1 MVFKKKLAAF
11 SLIELGI
18 VLLVIGVL
26 AVGVFKGKDILDS
39 AKLQS
44 TIQEIQH
51 IQQGV
56 HQYTD
61 LYHALPGDDPDASRF
76 GDTVQNGNG
85 NRIIDGNEQDLF
97 WVHLFKA
104 GMSAFEKNYPCKMGG
119 VYTVEQDSSTLYLVV
134 SNPNQAGLLTPKQA
148 KIIESKLGSNAVD
161 IADGKDNQGL
171 CLSNGVLNLKTTRP
185 VCIVKIK
192 INA

>member
-1 MVFKKKLAAF
+1 MVVKKKLEAF

-18 VLLVIGVL
+18 VLLVMGVL
-26 AVGVFKGKDILDS
+26 AVAVFKGKDILDS

-76 GDTVQNGNG
+76 GETVQNGNG
-85 NRIIDGNEQDLF
+85 NRMIDDNELDLF

-104 GMSAFEKNYPCKMGG
+104 GITSFEKNYPCKIGG
-119 VYTVEQDSSTLYLVV
+119 IYSVEQDASTLYLVA
-134 SNPNQAGLLTPKQA
+134 SNPNQGGLLTPKQA
-148 KIIESKLGSNAVD
+148 KVIESKLGANIVE
-161 IADGKDNQGL
+161 IADGKDSQGL
-171 CLSNGVLNLKTTRP
+171 CLNNGVLNLKTTRP
-185 VCIVKIK
+185 VCIVKVK

>member
-1 MVFKKKLAAF
+1 MMIKKKLDAF
-11 SLIELGI
+11 SLIELGM

-26 AVGVFKGKDILDS
+26 AVGIFKGKDLLDS

-56 HQYTD
+56 HQYAD

-76 GDTVQNGNG
+76 GENVPSGNG
-85 NRIIDGNEQDLF
+85 NRIIDDSEQDLF

-104 GMSAFEKNYPCKMGG
+104 GILAFEKNHPCKIGG
-119 VYTVEQDSSTLYLVV
+119 IYSVEQEASTLYLVV
-134 SNPNQAGLLTPKQA
+134 SNPHQAGLLTPKQA
-148 KIIESKLGSNAVD
+148 KVIESKLGANMVE
-161 IADGKDNQGL
+161 IADGKDCQGQ
-171 CLSNGVLNLKTTRP
+171 CMNNGVLNLSITRP
-185 VCIVKIK
+185 VCIAKIK
-192 INA
+192 MNA